1 MFSFAISFIVLA
13 VFLNPAYIAPNPKA
27 FFRVLILDV
36 ALFTLSFNLLF
47 LVEFIVLFNDDF
59 KVFKEPTNVVIAD
72 TASFTC
78 TSILF
83 SIVPTS

>member
-1 MFSFAISFIVLA
+1 MLA
-13 VFLNPAYIAPNPKA
+13 
-27 FFRVLILDV
+27 LDV
-36 ALFTLSFNLLF
+36 ALTILSFNLLL

-59 KVFKEPTNVVIAD
+59 NLSKELTNVVIAD
-72 TASFTC
+72 TASFTS